1 MRAVVC
7 SELGPASR
15 LSLEEL
21 PDPVAGPGEV
31 VMDVRAAALN
41 FPDTLVIEGK
51 YQMQPELPFIPGG
64 EAAGVVVAAGEG
76 VSGFPPGTPV
86 MSMGLVGAFAEQWKV
101 PAQSLMPK
109 PGRLTFEE
117 AAAFGLTYGT
127 SYYALK
133 QRANLQPG
141 ETLLVLGAAGG
152 VGSSA
157 VEIGKAMGATVIAA
171 ASSDEK
177 LAFAAGMG
185 ADEGINYAVEDLRS
199 RIKEITGGAG
209 VDVVYDPVGGD
220 LSEPALRS
228 TAWNGRFL
236 VIGFAAGDIPA
247 IPLNLMLL
255 KGVSVV
261 GVFWGSW
268 ASRDPGASMENF
280 SELFEMVDEGKLH
293 PRVTDVFP
301 LEDYEAA
308 FDALTGRK
316 ARGKVVLSVAGA
328 SPESRVASSD

>member
-7 SELGPASR
+7 SELGPAGN
-15 LSLEEL
+15 LSLKEM

-31 VMDVRAAALN
+31 VIDVQAAALN

-51 YQMQPELPFIPGG
+51 YQFQPELPFIPGG
-64 EAAGVVVAAGEG
+64 EASGVVSAIGDGVAGVEVGSSVI
-76 VSGFPPGTPV
+76 
-86 MSMGLVGAFAEQWKV
+86 SMGLAGAFAEQWGV
-101 PAQSLMPK
+101 PAASLMPK
-109 PGRLTFEE
+109 PEKLSFEE

-133 QRANLQPG
+133 QRANLQAG

-157 VEIGKAMGATVIAA
+157 VEIGKAMGARVIAA
-171 ASSDEK
+171 ASTDEK
-177 LAFAAGMG
+177 LAFAAAMG
-185 ADEGINYAVEDLRS
+185 ADEGINYTNEDLRE
-199 RIKEITGGAG
+199 RIKALTGGAG

-236 VIGFAAGDIPA
+236 VIGFAAGTIPE

-255 KGVSVV
+255 KGVSAV

-268 ASRDPGASMENF
+268 SGRDPAASMQHF
-280 SELFEMVDEGKLH
+280 GELFAMVEEGRLH
-293 PRVTDVFP
+293 PRVTDVFR

-308 FDALTGRK
+308 FGALTGRR
-316 ARGKVVLSVAGA
+316 ARGKVVLTI
-328 SPESRVASSD
+328 

>member
-7 SELGPASR
+7 TELGPVEN
-15 LSLEEL
+15 LSLGEF
-21 PDPVAGPGEV
+21 PDPVPGPGELV
-31 VMDVRAAALN
+31 IDVQAAALN

-51 YQMQPELPFIPGG
+51 YQFQPDLPFVPGG
-64 EAAGVVVAAGEG
+64 EAAGVVSAVGEG
-76 VSGFPPGTPV
+76 VDRFQIGDQVVALGVS
-86 MSMGLVGAFAEQWKV
+86 GAFAERWKV
-101 PAQSLMPK
+101 EAFNAMPK
-109 PGRLTFEE
+109 PQELTPVE

-133 QRANLQPG
+133 QRADLQPG

-157 VEIGKAMGATVIAA
+157 VEIGKAMGARVIAA
-171 ASSDEK
+171 ASTGEK
-177 LAFAAGMG
+177 LAFASDMG
-185 ADEGINYAVEDLRS
+185 ADELINYSTEDLRT
-199 RIKEITGGAG
+199 RIKELTGGAG

-236 VIGFAAGDIPA
+236 VIGFAAGSIPE

-268 ASRDPGASMENF
+268 SGRDPAASMQNF
-280 SELFEMVDEGKLH
+280 GELFAMVGQGALH
-293 PRVTDVFP
+293 PRVTDVYP
-301 LEDYEAA
+301 LEQYEDA
-308 FDALTGRK
+308 FNALTGRR
-316 ARGKVVLSVAGA
+316 ATGKVVLSL
-328 SPESRVASSD
+328 